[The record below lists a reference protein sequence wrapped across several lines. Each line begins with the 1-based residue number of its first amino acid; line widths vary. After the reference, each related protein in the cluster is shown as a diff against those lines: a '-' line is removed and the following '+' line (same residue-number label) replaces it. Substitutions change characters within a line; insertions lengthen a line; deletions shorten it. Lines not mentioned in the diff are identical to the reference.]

1 MRKTLVLI
9 IGILLVLAAMPSLFA
24 AEAPAVF
31 KAKCAACHGADATG
45 QTAVGKT
52 MKIRDF
58 HSADVQKQ
66 SDAELTKIITDGK
79 GKMPS
84 FKGKLT
90 NEEVASV
97 VKFIRSLK

>member
-52 MKIRDF
+52 MKIRNF
-58 HSADVQKQ
+58 HSAEVQKQ
-66 SDAELTKIITDGK
+66 SDEELTKIITDGK

>member
-1 MRKTLVLI
+1 MRKTLVLTL
-9 IGILLVLAAMPSLFA
+9 GILLVLAAMPSLFA

-52 MKIRDF
+52 MKIRNF
-58 HSADVQKQ
+58 HSAEVQKQ

-79 GKMPS
+79 GKMPA

-90 NEEVASV
+90 NEEVTSV
-97 VKFIRSLK
+97 LKFIRSLK

>member
-1 MRKTLVLI
+1 MRKTLVLTL
-9 IGILLVLAAMPSLFA
+9 GILWVLAAMPSLFS
-24 AEAPAVF
+24 AEASAVF

-52 MKIRDF
+52 MKIRNF
-58 HSADVQKQ
+58 HSAEVQKQ

-79 GKMPS
+79 GKMPA

-90 NEEVASV
+90 NEEVTSV
-97 VKFIRSLK
+97 LKFIRSLK

>member
-1 MRKTLVLI
+1 MRKTLVLTL
-9 IGILLVLAAMPSLFA
+9 GILFVLAAVPSLLA
-24 AEAPAVF
+24 ADAPAVF
-31 KAKCAACHGADATG
+31 KAKCAACHGADGKG

-66 SDAELTKIITDGK
+66 SDADLTKIIESGK

-97 VKFIRSLK
+97 VKYIRSLK

>member
-1 MRKTLVLI
+1 MRKTLALTL
-9 IGILLVLAAMPSLFA
+9 GILLTLAAASAIA
-24 AEAPAVF
+24 ADGAAVF
-31 KAKCAACHGADATG
+31 KAKCASCHGADATG

-52 MKIRDF
+52 LKIRDF

-66 SDAELTKIITDGK
+66 SDADLTKIITDGK

-90 NEEVASV
+90 NEEIEAV
-97 VKFIRSLK
+97 VKYVRTFKK